1 MISSRGNRP
10 QVAIDEQ
17 RPRRAT
23 QAVTGMAI
31 AVLPRRIVILIP
43 VSHCS
48 MSSQYAAGYTM
59 AAKVSILA
67 LAIAANNLGCLAR
80 VNVSSASTFHFMPI
94 TPRTHPART
103 A

>member
-1 MISSRGNRP
+1 
-10 QVAIDEQ
+10 
-17 RPRRAT
+17 
-23 QAVTGMAI
+23 MAI
-31 AVLPRRIVILIP
+31 AVLT

-80 VNVSSASTFHFMPI
+80 GNVNSASSFQRIPI
-94 TPRTHPART
+94 APRTQGQS
-103 A
+103 